1 MDIEKRLN
9 EMEPKDTPL
18 LVLGYIILGM
28 FLLIPATAN
37 AQDNEVTLDQTGDNL
52 TLTILQSG
60 YDNVVDVSDPITS
73 ATFTLDITQRGYSN
87 DVDFSVGGSGNNV
100 DVYQE
105 GNGAYF
111 GYTTAWGSGFLWGG
125 DLDGDNNDLNIVQTC
140 NQSSCGGDRFE
151 FHIQG
156 DDNDVDFYQGYRVDA
171 DGTLHQID
179 DYEYG
184 GHFTRLDIHG
194 DNNTFLGSQRSN
206 NSGHEHS
213 NTTNIYGNY
222 NDVYTRQE
230 GNQDKT
236 LSLTINNS
244 NNNIDMIQ
252 RSSATHNASVTISGS
267 YATTLYLLQ
276 QGGTAQSY
284 TLSQTCATI
293 GGCSVSV
300 TQGN

>member
-1 MDIEKRLN
+1 MSIDKQLN

-18 LVLGYIILGM
+18 LVLGYILLGM
-28 FLLIPATAN
+28 MLLIPATAN
-37 AQDNEVTLDQTGDNL
+37 ADDNEVYINQTGDNFD
-52 TLTILQSG
+52 LTILQAG
-60 YDNVVDVSDPITS
+60 YDNTINFSIGGTNNVVD
-73 ATFTLDITQRGYSN
+73 LLQQGGGYI
-87 DVDFSVGGSGNNV
+87 
-100 DVYQE
+100 
-105 GNGAYF
+105 
-111 GYTTAWGSGFLWGG
+111 GYTSAWGSGLAWGG
-125 DLDGDNNDLNIVQTC
+125 DLDGDYNNLNIVQTC
-140 NQSSCGGDRFE
+140 NQGSSCGGDRFE

-156 DDNDVDFYQGYRVDA
+156 NSNDVDFYQGYRVDA

-213 NTTNIYGNY
+213 NITNIYGNS
-222 NDVYTRQE
+222 NNVYTRQE

-236 LSLTINNS
+236 LNLTIYNS

-267 YATTLYLLQ
+267 YATTLNLLQ

-284 TLSQTCATI
+284 TLSQTCATV